1 MGMEYRPY
9 FLGLNWVKSGHA
21 VTVVACSY
29 SHSRRIQPGRTFLYK
44 KENIDGIEY
53 IWVYGNRYNG
63 NGVMRAFNIIIYSF
77 LSCFLFIYL
86 LKDYRVLINSSTHT
100 IDVFPLT
107 IYKFFNRLFFRTKKV
122 ISVFEPHD
130 LWPMVLTEIGKMNKF
145 HPFVLINSL
154 GEKISSISSDLI
166 ISMHPG
172 NINHLVTRGANKDIF
187 FHIPNGINVSDWS
200 DEVDLPED
208 IKESLT
214 KIRNEASK
222 IIMYTGTISVA
233 NDLSFLLKAI
243 SKTKCDLAPVFFGK
257 GTELETLKE
266 LCFNLGIKAHF
277 LGSID
282 KRQIPAALKFADI
295 CYVGFLKNKL
305 YEYGVSANK
314 IWDYMMSSK
323 PIILSIDSCND
334 PVGEA
339 ECGITV
345 TTHKEEDL
353 IKAINYLTSLDKE
366 ALNQMGKNGR
376 EYVVKNNSYKK
387 IAKDLIELFDNKLNS
402 L

>member
-208 IKESLT
+208 IKESLL
-214 KIRNEASK
+214 KIRNE
-222 IIMYTGTISVA
+222 
-233 NDLSFLLKAI
+233 
-243 SKTKCDLAPVFFGK
+243 P
-257 GTELETLKE
+257 
-266 LCFNLGIKAHF
+266 
-277 LGSID
+277 
-282 KRQIPAALKFADI
+282 
-295 CYVGFLKNKL
+295 
-305 YEYGVSANK
+305 
-314 IWDYMMSSK
+314 
-323 PIILSIDSCND
+323 
-334 PVGEA
+334 
-339 ECGITV
+339 
-345 TTHKEEDL
+345 
-353 IKAINYLTSLDKE
+353 
-366 ALNQMGKNGR
+366 
-376 EYVVKNNSYKK
+376 
-387 IAKDLIELFDNKLNS
+387 
-402 L
+402 